1 MYVDMW
7 LWFAYVLPSPMLT
20 CGTTLDILLLY
31 VDMGWQIHLDIIVI
45 KKKMYLNIIYQNG
58 KAATTYAILNLH
70 AS

>member
-1 MYVDMW
+1 MVCIRTTITNAH
-7 LWFAYVLPSPMLT
+7 LWDSI
-20 CGTTLDILLLY
+20 ILLLY
-31 VDMGWQIHLDIIVI
+31 LDMGWQIHLDIIVI